1 MTSECLKYMNSLF
14 ESLEIPYEFLQ
25 WNSPNVPNT
34 YWTGEYI
41 DNEPMNED
49 GMEGASFILTGV
61 TNRKFI
67 ELETVK
73 QKLKSHITNEGM
85 TAVLES
91 GSVIAVTF
99 VDAQPLPSVEYGV
112 HRLQITLNIREW
124 RI

>member
-1 MTSECLKYMNSLF
+1 MNSLF

>member
-1 MTSECLKYMNSLF
+1 MTSEGLKYMNSLF

-34 YWTGEYI
+34 YWTGDYI

-49 GMEGASFILTGV
+49 GMEQTSFILTGV

-99 VDAQPLPSVEYGV
+99 VDSQPLPSVEYGV

>member
-1 MTSECLKYMNSLF
+1 MTSEGLKYMNSLF

-25 WNSPNVPNT
+25 WNSSNVPNT
-34 YWTGEYI
+34 YWTGDYI

-49 GMEGASFILTGV
+49 GMEQTSFILTGV

-99 VDAQPLPSVEYGV
+99 VDSQPLPSVEYGV

>member
-49 GMEGASFILTGV
+49 GMEGA
-61 TNRKFI
+61 
-67 ELETVK
+67 
-73 QKLKSHITNEGM
+73 
-85 TAVLES
+85 AVCI
-91 GSVIAVTF
+91 G
-99 VDAQPLPSVEYGV
+99 
-112 HRLQITLNIREW
+112 
-124 RI
+124 